1 MYILATALLVALVS
15 LLPQLCSAN
24 APSPSNTPAKGS
36 LESSAIAAKAWLEVV
51 DRSQYAESWDKAS
64 GLMRMTIPKDEWVK
78 LMTSTRR
85 PLGGVSSRQVLDQR
99 VAKNPH
105 GLPPGDYMVMYYKT
119 AFSTKPDAKELVTL
133 YSEDG
138 DWRVLTY
145 QIDSSSA
152 KK

>member
-1 MYILATALLVALVS
+1 MYIFATTLVIGLVS
-15 LLPQLCSAN
+15 LLPQLCIATT
-24 APSPSNTPAKGS
+24 PTTNTPPKGN
-36 LESSAIAAKAWLEVV
+36 LESSAIASKTWLEIV
-51 DRSQYAESWDKAS
+51 DRSQYSESWDKSS
-64 GLMRMTIPKDEWVK
+64 GLMKLTIPKDEWIE
-78 LMTSTRR
+78 LMNTTRK

-145 QIDSSSA
+145 QIDTA
-152 KK
+152 PTKK